1 MLELEK
7 KFALSVVQK
16 AAEICRRVQ
25 SGISLESLDKKDRS
39 PVTVADFAVQAL
51 IGGLLAE
58 QFPADPLVGEEGAD
72 QLRSE
77 EAAAVR
83 GRVVAEVQA
92 AHDKNPTEATVLD
105 WLDRGQAEGGPR
117 GRFWV
122 LDPIDGTKG
131 FLRKE
136 QYAIALALIEDGQV
150 QLGVL
155 GCPNLPESM
164 DAGADKEAGYAFVAV
179 KGEGAEAARLPSAG
193 PLGELKPIHVSPSD
207 DPASARRCESVESG
221 HASHDE
227 MAQIAEKARMTAEP
241 VRLDSQAKYAT
252 VARGES
258 VAYLRL
264 SPDASYTEKIWDHAA
279 GAVIVEEAGGVV
291 TDLKGNPLDFS
302 LGRKLDGN
310 QGIIATN
317 AALHARVVQATAEV
331 LGF

>member
-1 MLELEK
+1 MFDKERE
-7 KFALSVVQK
+7 FAITSVRN
-16 AAEICRRVQ
+16 AAQICRRVQ
-25 SGISLESLDKKDRS
+25 AEISPESLDKKDRS
-39 PVTVADFAVQAL
+39 PVTVADFAVQAF
-51 IGGLLAE
+51 ISGLLAE
-58 QFPADPLVGEEGAD
+58 AFPEDPLVGEEGAD
-72 QLRSE
+72 PLRGD
-77 EAAAVR
+77 EAAPIRAKVVQQVR
-83 GRVVAEVQA
+83 A
-92 AHDKNPTEATVLD
+92 ACEDDIPEETVLS
-105 WLDRGQAEGGPR
+105 WIDRGQAPGGPQ

-164 DAGADKEAGYAFVAV
+164 DAGTDADSGYVFVAV
-179 KGEGAEAARLPSAG
+179 HGQGAEAAAMPASA
-193 PLGELKPIHVSPSD
+193 PLGEFGKISVSPSD

-227 MAQIAEKARMTAEP
+227 MAQIAEKAQMTAEP

-279 GAVIVEEAGGVV
+279 GAIIVTEAGGVV
-291 TDLKGNPLDFS
+291 TDLRGKPLDFAQ
-302 LGRKLDGN
+302 GRKLTEN

-317 AALHARVVQATAEV
+317 AALHQRVVDATAAV

>member
-1 MLELEK
+1 MLTKEK
-7 KFALSVVQK
+7 NFALSAVQA
-16 AAEICRRVQ
+16 AAEICRSVQ
-25 SGISLESLDKKDRS
+25 AGISLESLDKKDRS

-51 IGGLLAE
+51 ISGMLADE
-58 QFPADPLVGEEGAD
+58 FPDDPLVGEEGAD
-72 QLRSE
+72 QLRGDDAAE
-77 EAAAVR
+77 VRAKVVAAVR
-83 GRVVAEVQA
+83 E
-92 AHDKNPTEATVLD
+92 AHGDDPSEETILD
-105 WLDRGQAEGGPR
+105 WIDRGQASGGPT

-164 DAGADKEAGYAFVAV
+164 DAGTEGATGYAFVAV
-179 KGEGAEAARLPSAG
+179 KGEGAQAAQLPAGG
-193 PLGELKPIHVSPSD
+193 PLGDLQTIHVSPSG

-227 MAQIAEKARMTAEP
+227 MAQIAEKSQMTAEP

-264 SPDASYTEKIWDHAA
+264 SPSATYIEKIWDHAA
-279 GAVIVEEAGGVV
+279 GAIVVEEAGGVV
-291 TDLKGNPLDFS
+291 TDLHGKPLDFS
-302 LGRKLDGN
+302 LGRELSGN
-310 QGIIATN
+310 RGIIATN
-317 AALHARVVQATAEV
+317 AALHERVVRATAEV

>member
-1 MLELEK
+1 MLEAEK
-7 KFALSVVQK
+7 KFALEAVE
-16 AAEICRRVQ
+16 AAAAICRRVQ
-25 SGISLESLDKKDRS
+25 AGISLESLDKKDRS
-39 PVTVADFAVQAL
+39 PVTVADFAVQSL
-51 IGGLLAE
+51 ISGMLAE
-58 QFPADPLVGEEGAD
+58 SFPEDELVGEEGAD
-72 QLRSE
+72 QLRDPD
-77 EAAAVR
+77 AAELC
-83 GRVVAEVQA
+83 GKVVAEVQA
-92 AHDKNPTEATVLD
+92 ACSDSPSTDTVLD
-105 WLDRGQAEGGPR
+105 WIDRGQAAGGAS

-136 QYAIALALIEDGQV
+136 QYAIALALIEDGEV

-155 GCPNLPESM
+155 GCPNLPASM
-164 DAGADKEAGYAFVAV
+164 DKPDEGEAGYAFVAV
-179 KGEGAEAARLPSAG
+179 KGEGAQAASMPAG
-193 PLGELKPIHVSPSD
+193 GGLGELEPIAVSPSA

-227 MAQIAEKARMTAEP
+227 MADIAEKAQMTAEP

-279 GAVIVEEAGGVV
+279 GAIVVTEAGGVV
-291 TDLKGNPLDFS
+291 SDLMGKPLDFS
-302 LGRKLDGN
+302 QGRKLVN
-310 QGIIATN
+310 NRGIIATN
-317 AALHARVVQATAEV
+317 AALHDRVVKATAEV

>member
-1 MLELEK
+1 MLESEK
-7 KFALSVVQK
+7 EFALSAVK
-16 AAEICRRVQ
+16 AAAAICRRVQ
-25 SGISLESLDKKDRS
+25 SGIALDSLDKKDRS

-51 IGGLLAE
+51 ISGLLAE
-58 QFPADPLVGEEGAD
+58 HFPDDKLVGEEGAD
-72 QLRSE
+72 QLREASAE
-77 EAAAVR
+77 ELR
-83 GRVVAEVQA
+83 NRVVAEVQA
-92 AHDKNPTEATVLD
+92 ARDDDPTSETVLN
-105 WLDRGQAEGGPR
+105 WIDRGQAAGGAQ

-136 QYAIALALIEDGQV
+136 QYAIALALIENGQV

-164 DAGADKEAGYAFVAV
+164 DQATGPDAGYAFVAV
-179 KGEGAEAARLPSAG
+179 KGEGTEAAKMPADG
-193 PLGELKPIHVSPSD
+193 TLGDLSPIAVSSSD

-227 MAQIAEKARMTAEP
+227 MAQIAEKAQMTGEP

-279 GAVIVEEAGGVV
+279 GEIVVTEAGGVV
-291 TDLKGNPLDFS
+291 TDLLGKPLDFTQ
-302 LGRKLDGN
+302 GRGLVN
-310 QGIIATN
+310 NRGIIATN
-317 AALHARVVQATAEV
+317 AALHERVVRATAEV